1 MSALRRALHKLRP
14 NVGPNAKENGHVAAP
29 ATTGE
34 KLNGETPSGQ
44 SSSSLQSNRSADN
57 DRNQVSKNQA
67 RKQEKREL
75 KEGRVILNERR
86 EHELEEKRKLEAAL
100 AAKLEPN
107 ELQQRYGVLPINQSQ
122 ERKHEQ
128 RFRIADIDATHEG
141 EEVILRARVHT
152 IRKLSSGLA
161 FFIFRQRE
169 YTVQGVLEE
178 KESQASEYMI
188 KWADHIGVESV
199 VLVKGIIRKAA
210 QTVKTA
216 TIHEQEILIR
226 EFHAISEVDEDLPF
240 TVYEAEIS
248 KEDTEKETSRG
259 YHINTRTLLS
269 NRILDLRTAPSQ
281 ALFRINAGICN
292 LFRTFL
298 DGQGFMEIHTPKL
311 QGAATESGASVFKV
325 KYFDR
330 DAFLAQSPQ
339 LAKQMSVISDFERV
353 YEIGP
358 VFRAEDSNT
367 HRHLTE
373 FTGLDLEMAF
383 EEHYHEVLDMID
395 NMFKSIFKGV
405 YERYRHELEIV
416 KRQFPHEDL
425 VWLDKTPRIAFRD
438 GIKML
443 QDSGYKEEDGSI
455 PHEHEDLS
463 TRAEIR
469 LGQLVKEKYG
479 TDFYIIDKFPLSAR
493 PFYTMLDPED
503 SHYTNSFD
511 IFLRGQEILSGGQR
525 IHNPQMLKK
534 RMLDNS
540 IQPSMMKEYLEAFE
554 YGAPPHGGGGVGL
567 ERVIMLL
574 LNLGDVRHA
583 SLFHRDPRSLPKQPP
598 VSVLRHP
605 EASTVNPPWKNKPAY
620 IDDVPVKELQPLTK
634 LIANYGDASNTSWL
648 DDRYQVWRD
657 EDTGAACG
665 YVPQDHYAI
674 IIGDPLCDKSQY
686 EMIMRKFIKFIK
698 EELELKPIWLL
709 VGKEGEEV
717 LGGKFGWSTLTCTAE
732 ERVDPSIDR
741 AAEDENVAR
750 KIRHA
755 KKEGIKITD
764 VPPGQVTDDIKA
776 KCDQRMQDWMNNR
789 KGTQVHLTELNPW
802 VDWEHRRY
810 FYATDKEDNVQAL
823 LVLAQLSHEHGYQV
837 KYALEFP
844 GAPSGTSEYIIT
856 HALHNAASAGAKS
869 VTFGGSATTGL
880 AGGHHMGGL
889 RMKFLAKSYQSIVT
903 SLKLINKSEFR
914 QKLGAEEDPVYI
926 CFPKNGLGPRGIR
939 AIMKFFSSEGAVNEQ
954 EESPKGSPKGS
965 PFASPRNSFGSPPKS
980 PSPPKIK
987 SPRGSLSL
995 RLNGNSKKGTHSPH
1009 SPPKTPKTPKTPKS
1023 PSPKDMEKTGSPR
1036 NSFTANRISVASV

>member
-1 MSALRRALHKLRP
+1 MSALRRALHKLRAT
-14 NVGPNAKENGHVAAP
+14 GAIKENTRSRSAP
-29 ATTGE
+29 PINE
-34 KLNGETPSGQ
+34 KLNGDLSSGQ
-44 SSSSLQSNRSADN
+44 SASSLQSKSSGEEK
-57 DRNQVSKNQA
+57 NQVSRNQA
-67 RKQEKREL
+67 RKQERREQ
-75 KEGRVILNERR
+75 KETRVILNERR
-86 EHELEEKRKLEAAL
+86 ELEREEKRKMEAAL
-100 AAKLEPN
+100 AAKLEPD

-122 ERKHEQ
+122 ERKNET
-128 RFRIADIDATHEG
+128 RSKIANITAAHEG
-141 EEVILRARVHT
+141 EEVTLRVRVHT

-161 FFIFRQRE
+161 FFIFRQKE
-169 YTVQGVLEE
+169 FTIQGVLEE

-199 VLVKGIIRKAA
+199 VLVKGTIRKAA
-210 QTVKTA
+210 QTVKAA
-216 TIHEQEILIR
+216 TIHDQEILIR
-226 EFHAISEVDEDLPF
+226 EFHAISEVTEDLPF

-248 KEDTEKETSRG
+248 KQDSEKETSRG
-259 YHINTRTLLS
+259 HHINTRTLLS
-269 NRILDLRTAPSQ
+269 NRVLDLRTAPSQ

-298 DGQGFMEIHTPKL
+298 DSQGFIEIHTPKL

-339 LAKQMSVISDFERV
+339 LAKQMSVIADFERV

-395 NMFKSIFKGV
+395 NMFKSIFKGI
-405 YERYRHELEIV
+405 YERYRHELDTV
-416 KRQFPHEDL
+416 KQQFPHEDL
-425 VWLDKTPRIAFRD
+425 VWLDKTPRIPFKE

-443 QDSGYKEEDGSI
+443 RDAGYKEEDGSI

-469 LGQLVKEKYG
+469 LGGLIKEKYG

-503 SHYTNSFD
+503 PHYTNSFD

-525 IHNPQMLKK
+525 IHNPEMLKE
-534 RMLDNS
+534 RMLDKS
-540 IQPSMMKEYLEAFE
+540 IQPATMKDYLEGFT

-567 ERVIMLL
+567 ERVVMLL

-605 EASTVNPPWKNKPAY
+605 EASTLNPPWKNKPAF
-620 IDDVPVKELQPLTK
+620 IEDVPTKELQPLTK

-648 DDRYQVWRD
+648 DDRYRVWRD
-657 EDTGAACG
+657 DDTGAACG

-674 IIGDPLCDKSQY
+674 IIGDPLCDRSQY
-686 EMIMRKFIKFIK
+686 ELIMRKFIKFIK
-698 EELELKPIWLL
+698 DELELKPIWLL
-709 VGKEGEEV
+709 VGKDGEEV
-717 LGGKFGWSTLTCTAE
+717 LGGKFGWSTLSCTAE
-732 ERVDPSIDR
+732 ERVDPSVDP
-741 AAEDENVAR
+741 AAEDDNVAR

-755 KKEGIKITD
+755 KKEGIKISD
-764 VPPGQVTDDIKA
+764 VPPGQVTPEIKA

-810 FYATDKEDNVQAL
+810 FYATDKDENVHAL

-880 AGGHHMGGL
+880 SGGHHMGGL
-889 RMKFLAKSYQSIVT
+889 RMKFLAKSYQSIVS
-903 SLKLINKSEFR
+903 SLRLINKSEFR
-914 QKLGAEEDPVYI
+914 QKLGAEEDPIYI

-939 AIMKFFSSEGAVNEQ
+939 AIMKFFSSEGAVSE
-954 EESPKGSPKGS
+954 EESPKNGS
-965 PFASPRNSFGSPPKS
+965 PFASPRNSLGSPPKS
-980 PSPPKIK
+980 PPRIK
-987 SPRGSLSL
+987 SPKGSV
-995 RLNGNSKKGTHSPH
+995 NGKPNGVKNGGSH
-1009 SPPKTPKTPKTPKS
+1009 SPPKSPLFSKISKKS
-1023 PSPKDMEKTGSPR
+1023 PTSSPR
-1036 NSFTANRISVASV
+1036 NSFTKNRISVGSF

>member
-1 MSALRRALHKLRP
+1 MSALRRALLKLRAGGTP
-14 NVGPNAKENGHVAAP
+14 KEDGH
-29 ATTGE
+29 TTPTPTVSE
-34 KLNGETPSGQ
+34 KLNGETPNGQ
-44 SSSSLQSNRSADN
+44 SASSLQSNRSSDN
-57 DRNQVSKNQA
+57 EKNLVSRNQQ

-75 KEGRVILNERR
+75 KETRVILNERR
-86 EHELEEKRKLEAAL
+86 ELEIEGRRKMEAAL
-100 AAKLEPN
+100 AAKLEPE

-128 RFRIADIDATHEG
+128 RFRIADIDSAHEG
-141 EEVILRARVHT
+141 EEVTFRARVHT
-152 IRKLSSGLA
+152 IRALSSSLA

-169 YTVQGVLEE
+169 YTIQGVLEE
-178 KESQASEYMI
+178 GESQASEYMI

-216 TIHEQEILIR
+216 SIHDQEILIR
-226 EFHAISEVDEDLPF
+226 EFHAISEVNEDLPF
-240 TVYEAEIS
+240 TVYEAELS
-248 KEDTEKETSRG
+248 KADSEKETSRG
-259 YHINTRTLLS
+259 HHINTRTLLS
-269 NRILDLRTAPSQ
+269 NRILDLRTSSSQ
-281 ALFRINAGICN
+281 SLFRINAGICN

-325 KYFDR
+325 NYFGR

-339 LAKQMSVISDFERV
+339 LAKQMSVIADFERV

-373 FTGLDLEMAF
+373 FTGLDLEMA
-383 EEHYHEVLDMID
+383 
-395 NMFKSIFKGV
+395 
-405 YERYRHELEIV
+405 YRHELDIV
-416 KRQFPHEDL
+416 KQQFPHEDL
-425 VWLDKTPRIAFRD
+425 VWLETTPRIPFKE

-443 QDSGYKEEDGSI
+443 HDDGYKEEDGSI
-455 PHEHEDLS
+455 PTEHEDLS

-469 LGQLVKEKYG
+469 LGTLVKEKYG

-503 SHYTNSFD
+503 PHYTNSFD

-525 IHNPQMLKK
+525 IHSPEMLRK
-534 RMLDNS
+534 RMMDNS
-540 IQPSMMKEYLEAFE
+540 IQPAMMKEYLEGFT

-567 ERVIMLL
+567 ERVVMLL

-605 EASTVNPPWKNKPAY
+605 EASTLHPPWRNKPVFV
-620 IDDVPVKELQPLTK
+620 DDVPVKELQPLTQ

-648 DDRYQVWRD
+648 DERYHVWRD

-686 EMIMRKFIKFIK
+686 EMIMRRFIKFIK
-698 EELELKPIWLL
+698 DELELKPIWLL

-732 ERVDPSIDR
+732 ERVDPTVDP
-741 AAEDENVAR
+741 AAEDDNVAR

-755 KKEGIKITD
+755 KKEGVRISD
-764 VPPGQVTDDIKA
+764 VPPGQVTPEVKA
-776 KCDQRMQDWMNNR
+776 KCDARMQDWMNNR

-810 FYATDKEDNVQAL
+810 FYATDKEDNVCAL

-856 HALHNAASAGAKS
+856 HGLHNAAAAGAKS

-880 AGGHHMGGL
+880 SGGHHMGGL
-889 RMKFLAKSYQSIVT
+889 RMKFLAKSYQSIVS

-926 CFPKNGLGPRGIR
+926 CFPKNGLGPRGIK
-939 AIMKFFSSEGAVNEQ
+939 AIMKFFSSEGASNEDD
-954 EESPKGSPKGS
+954 SPKNGSPKNGS
-965 PFASPRNSFGSPPKS
+965 PFTSPRNSFGSFGSPPKS

-987 SPRGSLSL
+987 SPIGSLIGRS
-995 RLNGNSKKGTHSPH
+995 NSVKKTAGH
-1009 SPPKTPKTPKTPKS
+1009 SPPKSPRSPTMKKS
-1023 PSPKDMEKTGSPR
+1023 PTASPR
-1036 NSFTANRISVASV
+1036 NSFTKNRISIGSY